1 MCASHLWFE
10 CLWVWILAIY
20 FKKSLGGCSYA
31 LKKYPSTQLKR
42 THKLNIL
49 GKFQAFIH
57 PIIFWLHYISKRQ
70 TPSQIFMVL
79 SWPKYWIS
87 VAYKDCSW
95 KLFACKFQLDL
106 MDSLYHD
113 SSFCHQFQFQMAHW
127 LYNTYFK
134 RDYIMIL
141 VRDDFWVLS
150 KKVF

>member
-1 MCASHLWFE
+1 MHASHLWFE
-10 CLWVWILAIY
+10 FCEFELAIH
-20 FKKSLGGCSYA
+20 FKKKVWVVAPMSWKSTQ
-31 LKKYPSTQLKR
+31 STQLKR

-49 GKFQAFIH
+49 SKFQAFIH

-70 TPSQIFMVL
+70 TPSQILMVL

-87 VAYKDCSW
+87 VAFKDCSW

-106 MDSLYHD
+106 MDSPYHD
-113 SSFCHQFQFQMAHW
+113 SSLCHQVQVEMTQW